1 MTRIKS
7 IISLILI
14 LITTVF
20 SVSFSQ
26 EWSVFLARKQINCLA
41 DEGQYLWV
49 GTAGG
54 GLVKLNKSTGEY
66 IIYDEWNSKLPS
78 NFVLAIAIDEQGN
91 KWIGTLKGLAKFDGK
106 NWTVY
111 TTSSSKLPDNYIW
124 AITIDGQGN
133 KWIGTY
139 GGGLAK
145 FDDVNWTVFN
155 TSNSGLPNN
164 YVRGIAIDG
173 QGNKWIGTEG
183 GGLAKFDDVNWT
195 VYKTSNS
202 RLPSNSVFAIAIDEQ
217 GNKWIGTFAGL
228 AKFDG
233 VKWTV
238 YDTSNSYLPSNWV
251 RAIALDG
258 QGNKWIGTRG
268 GLAKFDGVNWT
279 VYKTS
284 NSKLPDTVVFA
295 IAIDEQRNKWIGTS
309 GGLALF
315 REGGIIISEKEK
327 PITKPKEPERT
338 EEKDRRGA
346 FIKDKEITCL
356 AQAGDYLWIGT
367 FAGGLVKL
375 NKSTGDIV
383 IYNMLNSKI
392 PDNWVTA
399 ITLDKQKNIW
409 IGTLGGGLAKFDGV
423 NWTVYNTSNSGLPDN
438 NVRAIAIDG
447 QGNKW
452 IGTSSGLAKFDG
464 VNWSVYN
471 TSNSK
476 LPSKYIRAIAIDEQG
491 NKWIGTWG
499 GGLAKFDG
507 VDWTVYK
514 TLNSGLP
521 NNDVWAIAID
531 EQGNKWIGTSGG
543 LAKFDGVNWTIYN
556 TSNSGLPDNTV
567 TAIAIDI
574 GGVKWIGTSGRFG
587 GGLSKFDGVN
597 WTVYNTLN
605 SGLPNNDVTAIAI
618 DKQGNKW
625 IGTKKGLAL
634 FREGGIII
642 SEKEKP
648 TQSQKRPEKTEE
660 KDTKKTIPPV
670 ITIIS
675 PRDGSY
681 FTNTELTVQY
691 AIKNPSGEPITK
703 IRVLIDGK
711 LLPQERGIM
720 LKQIDE
726 ETGEITITAPQ
737 RDFELSLIAE
747 TNYSISAPSTVKL
760 YWRGDAFVIKPKL
773 YILAIGVSKYKDK
786 DLQLR
791 FASKDAT
798 DFVEIMKLQK
808 GLLFEDVIVKLL
820 VDEQATKDN
829 ILDGLDWLERQTTSK
844 DVAILFLAG
853 HGLNDRANNFYF
865 LPVDVDIEHLK
876 RTGVAFSDI
885 KNTVSAISG
894 KSIVFVDACHSGNVF
909 GGKRAVVDMTSIVN
923 ELTSAESGVVVF
935 ASSTGKQFSFEDPAW
950 GNGAFTK
957 ALIEGLKG
965 KADLLG
971 KGKITINMLQAY
983 ISERVKELTKG
994 KQTPTVVKPQ
1004 SVPDFPI
1011 AIIIQK

>member
-1 MTRIKS
+1 MTRIKAF
-7 IISLILI
+7 ISLILI

-26 EWSVFLARKQINCLA
+26 EWSVYLAGKQINCLA

-49 GTAGG
+49 GTTD
-54 GLVKLNKSTGEY
+54 GLVKLNKSTGEFIVY
-66 IIYDEWNSKLPS
+66 GKWNSKLPD
-78 NFVLAIAIDEQGN
+78 NWVTAIAIDGQGN
-91 KWIGTLKGLAKFDGK
+91 KWIGTFGGLVKFDGV

-111 TTSSSKLPDNYIW
+111 KESNSGLPDNRVC
-124 AITIDGQGN
+124 AIAIDGGGN

-145 FDDVNWTVFN
+145 FDGVNWTVYN
-155 TSNSGLPNN
+155 TSNSGLPHNN
-164 YVRGIAIDG
+164 VWLIAIDRRGNKWIGTGSLLRGEGLAKFDGVNWSVYNTSNSGLPDNSVGAIAIDGEQNIWIGTGEGLAKFDGFNWTVYDTSNSELPSKAFSAIAIDG
-173 QGNKWIGTEG
+173 QGNKWIGT
-183 GGLAKFDDVNWT
+183 A
-195 VYKTSNS
+195 
-202 RLPSNSVFAIAIDEQ
+202 R
-217 GNKWIGTFAGL
+217 
-228 AKFDG
+228 
-233 VKWTV
+233 
-238 YDTSNSYLPSNWV
+238 
-251 RAIALDG
+251 
-258 QGNKWIGTRG
+258 

-295 IAIDEQRNKWIGTS
+295 IAID
-309 GGLALF
+309 
-315 REGGIIISEKEK
+315 
-327 PITKPKEPERT
+327 
-338 EEKDRRGA
+338 
-346 FIKDKEITCL
+346 
-356 AQAGDYLWIGT
+356 
-367 FAGGLVKL
+367 
-375 NKSTGDIV
+375 
-383 IYNMLNSKI
+383 
-392 PDNWVTA
+392 
-399 ITLDKQKNIW
+399 
-409 IGTLGGGLAKFDGV
+409 
-423 NWTVYNTSNSGLPDN
+423 
-438 NVRAIAIDG
+438 
-447 QGNKW
+447 
-452 IGTSSGLAKFDG
+452 
-464 VNWSVYN
+464 
-471 TSNSK
+471 
-476 LPSKYIRAIAIDEQG
+476 
-491 NKWIGTWG
+491 
-499 GGLAKFDG
+499 
-507 VDWTVYK
+507 
-514 TLNSGLP
+514 
-521 NNDVWAIAID
+521 
-531 EQGNKWIGTSGG
+531 
-543 LAKFDGVNWTIYN
+543 
-556 TSNSGLPDNTV
+556 
-567 TAIAIDI
+567 
-574 GGVKWIGTSGRFG
+574 
-587 GGLSKFDGVN
+587 
-597 WTVYNTLN
+597 
-605 SGLPNNDVTAIAI
+605 
-618 DKQGNKW
+618 KQGNKW

-634 FREGGIII
+634 FREGGIIL

-648 TQSQKRPEKTEE
+648 TPKPKEPEKTL
-660 KDTKKTIPPV
+660 PPV

-691 AIKNPSGEPITK
+691 TIKNPSGEPITK

-865 LPVDVDIEHLK
+865 LPVDVEIEHLK

-935 ASSTGKQFSFEDPAW
+935 ASSTGKQFSFEDPTW

-1011 AIIIQK
+1011 AVIIQK

>member
-26 EWSVFLARKQINCLA
+26 EWSVFLAGKQINCLA

-78 NFVLAIAIDEQGN
+78 NYVLAIAIDEQGN
-91 KWIGTLKGLAKFDGK
+91 KWIGTG
-106 NWTVY
+106 
-111 TTSSSKLPDNYIW
+111 I
-124 AITIDGQGN
+124 
-133 KWIGTY
+133 
-139 GGGLAK
+139 GLAK
-145 FDDVNWTVFN
+145 FDDVNWTVYNTSNSGLPDNRVWAIATDGKGNKWIGTYSGGLAKFDGVNWTVYN

-164 YVRGIAIDG
+164 YVLAIAIDG
-173 QGNKWIGTEG
+173 QGNKWIGTWG
-183 GGLAKFDDVNWT
+183 GGLPKFDDVNWR

-233 VKWTV
+233 V
-238 YDTSNSYLPSNWV
+238 
-251 RAIALDG
+251 
-258 QGNKWIGTRG
+258 
-268 GLAKFDGVNWT
+268 
-279 VYKTS
+279 
-284 NSKLPDTVVFA
+284 
-295 IAIDEQRNKWIGTS
+295 
-309 GGLALF
+309 
-315 REGGIIISEKEK
+315 
-327 PITKPKEPERT
+327 
-338 EEKDRRGA
+338 
-346 FIKDKEITCL
+346 
-356 AQAGDYLWIGT
+356 
-367 FAGGLVKL
+367 
-375 NKSTGDIV
+375 
-383 IYNMLNSKI
+383 
-392 PDNWVTA
+392 
-399 ITLDKQKNIW
+399 
-409 IGTLGGGLAKFDGV
+409 
-423 NWTVYNTSNSGLPDN
+423 NWTVYNTSNSGLPWDY
-438 NVRAIAIDG
+438 VTAIAIDG
-447 QGNKW
+447 
-452 IGTSSGLAKFDG
+452 
-464 VNWSVYN
+464 
-471 TSNSK
+471 
-476 LPSKYIRAIAIDEQG
+476 QG

-507 VDWTVYK
+507 V
-514 TLNSGLP
+514 N
-521 NNDVWAIAID
+521 
-531 EQGNKWIGTSGG
+531 WI
-543 LAKFDGVNWTIYN
+543 VYN
-556 TSNSGLPDNTV
+556 TSNSGLPDNWV
-567 TAIAIDI
+567 
-574 GGVKWIGTSGRFG
+574 F
-587 GGLSKFDGVN
+587 
-597 WTVYNTLN
+597 
-605 SGLPNNDVTAIAI
+605 AIAI
-618 DKQGNKW
+618 DKQRNKW

-648 TQSQKRPEKTEE
+648 TPKPKEPEKTEE
-660 KDTKKTIPPV
+660 KDTKKTLPPV
-670 ITIIS
+670 IIIIS

-691 AIKNPSGEPITK
+691 TIKNPSGEPITK

-865 LPVDVDIEHLK
+865 LPVDVEIEHLK

-909 GGKRAVVDMTSIVN
+909 GGKRTVVDMTSIVN
-923 ELTSAESGVVVF
+923 ELTSAESGAVVF

-1011 AIIIQK
+1011 AVIIQK

>member
-26 EWSVFLARKQINCLA
+26 EWSVYLARKQINCLA
-41 DEGQYLWV
+41 NEGEYIWV
-49 GTAGG
+49 GTAG
-54 GLVKLNKSTGEY
+54 GLVKLNKSTGEF
-66 IIYDEWNSKLPS
+66 IVYDKWNTKLP
-78 NFVLAIAIDEQGN
+78 G
-91 KWIGTLKGLAKFDGK
+91 
-106 NWTVY
+106 
-111 TTSSSKLPDNYIW
+111 
-124 AITIDGQGN
+124 
-133 KWIGTY
+133 
-139 GGGLAK
+139 
-145 FDDVNWTVFN
+145 
-155 TSNSGLPNN
+155 N
-164 YVRGIAIDG
+164 YV
-173 QGNKWIGTEG
+173 T
-183 GGLAKFDDVNWT
+183 
-195 VYKTSNS
+195 
-202 RLPSNSVFAIAIDEQ
+202 
-217 GNKWIGTFAGL
+217 
-228 AKFDG
+228 
-233 VKWTV
+233 
-238 YDTSNSYLPSNWV
+238 
-251 RAIALDG
+251 
-258 QGNKWIGTRG
+258 
-268 GLAKFDGVNWT
+268 
-279 VYKTS
+279 
-284 NSKLPDTVVFA
+284 A
-295 IAIDEQRNKWIGTS
+295 IAIDEQRNKWIGT
-309 GGLALF
+309 
-315 REGGIIISEKEK
+315 
-327 PITKPKEPERT
+327 
-338 EEKDRRGA
+338 
-346 FIKDKEITCL
+346 
-356 AQAGDYLWIGT
+356 W
-367 FAGGLVKL
+367 
-375 NKSTGDIV
+375 
-383 IYNMLNSKI
+383 
-392 PDNWVTA
+392 
-399 ITLDKQKNIW
+399 
-409 IGTLGGGLAKFDGV
+409 GGGLAKFDGV

-438 NVRAIAIDG
+438 YVYAIAIDEQGNKWIGTNGGGLARFDGVNWTVYNTSNSGLPFDNVSVIMINKDGNKWIGTDGGGLVKFDGVNWTVYNTSNSGLPHNSVWAIAIDEQRNKWIGTRAGIVKFDGVNWIVYKTSSGLPDNWVRSIAIDEQGNKWIGTLGGLAKFDGVNWTVYNTSNSRLPDNYVRAIAIDG

-452 IGTSSGLAKFDG
+452 IGT
-464 VNWSVYN
+464 
-471 TSNSK
+471 
-476 LPSKYIRAIAIDEQG
+476 
-491 NKWIGTWG
+491 IG
-499 GGLAKFDG
+499 
-507 VDWTVYK
+507 
-514 TLNSGLP
+514 
-521 NNDVWAIAID
+521 
-531 EQGNKWIGTSGG
+531 
-543 LAKFDGVNWTIYN
+543 
-556 TSNSGLPDNTV
+556 
-567 TAIAIDI
+567 
-574 GGVKWIGTSGRFG
+574 
-587 GGLSKFDGVN
+587 
-597 WTVYNTLN
+597 
-605 SGLPNNDVTAIAI
+605 
-618 DKQGNKW
+618 
-625 IGTKKGLAL
+625 GLAL
-634 FREGGIII
+634 FHESGIII

-648 TQSQKRPEKTEE
+648 TPKPKEPEKTEE
-660 KDTKKTIPPV
+660 KDTKKTLPPV

-747 TNYSISAPSTVKL
+747 TKYSISAPSTVKL

-1011 AIIIQK
+1011 AVIIQK

>member
-7 IISLILI
+7 FISLILI
-14 LITTVF
+14 LIITVF

-26 EWSVFLARKQINCLA
+26 EWSVYLARKQINCLA
-41 DEGQYLWV
+41 NEGEYIWV
-49 GTAGG
+49 GTAG
-54 GLVKLNKSTGEY
+54 GLVKLNKSTGEF
-66 IIYDEWNSKLPS
+66 IVYDKWNTKLP
-78 NFVLAIAIDEQGN
+78 G
-91 KWIGTLKGLAKFDGK
+91 
-106 NWTVY
+106 
-111 TTSSSKLPDNYIW
+111 
-124 AITIDGQGN
+124 
-133 KWIGTY
+133 
-139 GGGLAK
+139 
-145 FDDVNWTVFN
+145 
-155 TSNSGLPNN
+155 N
-164 YVRGIAIDG
+164 YV
-173 QGNKWIGTEG
+173 T
-183 GGLAKFDDVNWT
+183 
-195 VYKTSNS
+195 
-202 RLPSNSVFAIAIDEQ
+202 
-217 GNKWIGTFAGL
+217 
-228 AKFDG
+228 
-233 VKWTV
+233 
-238 YDTSNSYLPSNWV
+238 
-251 RAIALDG
+251 
-258 QGNKWIGTRG
+258 
-268 GLAKFDGVNWT
+268 
-279 VYKTS
+279 
-284 NSKLPDTVVFA
+284 A
-295 IAIDEQRNKWIGTS
+295 IAIDEQRNKWIGT
-309 GGLALF
+309 
-315 REGGIIISEKEK
+315 
-327 PITKPKEPERT
+327 
-338 EEKDRRGA
+338 
-346 FIKDKEITCL
+346 
-356 AQAGDYLWIGT
+356 W
-367 FAGGLVKL
+367 
-375 NKSTGDIV
+375 
-383 IYNMLNSKI
+383 
-392 PDNWVTA
+392 
-399 ITLDKQKNIW
+399 
-409 IGTLGGGLAKFDGV
+409 GGGLAKFDGV

-438 NVRAIAIDG
+438 YVYAIAIDEQGNKWIGTNGGGLARFDGVNWTVYNTSNSGLPFDNVSVIMINKDGNKWIGTDGGGLVKFDGVNWTVYNTSNSGLPHNSVWAIAIDEQRNKWIGTRAGIVKFDGVNWIVYKTSSGLPDNWVRSIAIDEQGNKWIGTLGGLAKFDGVNWTVYNTSNSRLPDNYVRAIAIDG

-452 IGTSSGLAKFDG
+452 IGTSG
-464 VNWSVYN
+464 
-471 TSNSK
+471 
-476 LPSKYIRAIAIDEQG
+476 
-491 NKWIGTWG
+491 
-499 GGLAKFDG
+499 
-507 VDWTVYK
+507 
-514 TLNSGLP
+514 
-521 NNDVWAIAID
+521 
-531 EQGNKWIGTSGG
+531 
-543 LAKFDGVNWTIYN
+543 
-556 TSNSGLPDNTV
+556 
-567 TAIAIDI
+567 
-574 GGVKWIGTSGRFG
+574 
-587 GGLSKFDGVN
+587 
-597 WTVYNTLN
+597 
-605 SGLPNNDVTAIAI
+605 
-618 DKQGNKW
+618 
-625 IGTKKGLAL
+625 GLAL
-634 FREGGIII
+634 FHESGIII

-648 TQSQKRPEKTEE
+648 TPKPKEPEKTEE
-660 KDTKKTIPPV
+660 KDTKKTLPPV

-747 TNYSISAPSTVKL
+747 TKYSISAPSTVKL

-909 GGKRAVVDMTSIVN
+909 GGKRTVVDMTSIVN

-1011 AIIIQK
+1011 AVIIQK

>member
-14 LITTVF
+14 FISANFL
-20 SVSFSQ
+20 FSQ
-26 EWSVFLARKQINCLA
+26 RQEWI
-41 DEGQYLWV
+41 
-49 GTAGG
+49 
-54 GLVKLNKSTGEY
+54 
-66 IIYDEWNSKLPS
+66 
-78 NFVLAIAIDEQGN
+78 
-91 KWIGTLKGLAKFDGK
+91 
-106 NWTVY
+106 VY
-111 TTSSSKLPDNYIW
+111 TT
-124 AITIDGQGN
+124 A
-133 KWIGTY
+133 
-139 GGGLAK
+139 
-145 FDDVNWTVFN
+145 
-155 TSNSGLPNN
+155 NSGLPENRV
-164 YVRGIAIDG
+164 YSIAIDG
-173 QGNKWIGTEG
+173 QGNKWIGTLF
-183 GGLAKFDDVNWT
+183 GGLAKFDDKNWT
-195 VYKTSNS
+195 VFENS
-202 RLPSNSVFAIAIDEQ
+202 KSGERLIYVHAIAIDRE
-217 GNKWIGTFAGL
+217 GNKWIGTA
-228 AKFDG
+228 
-233 VKWTV
+233 
-238 YDTSNSYLPSNWV
+238 
-251 RAIALDG
+251 
-258 QGNKWIGTRG
+258 G
-268 GLAKFDGVNWT
+268 GLFKFDGVNWT

-284 NSKLPDTVVFA
+284 NSGLLSIDVRAIAIDGGGNKWIGTWDGGLTKFDGVNWTSYDTSNSGLPSDDVLA
-295 IAIDEQRNKWIGTS
+295 IAIDEKGIIWIGTN
-309 GGLALF
+309 
-315 REGGIIISEKEK
+315 K
-327 PITKPKEPERT
+327 
-338 EEKDRRGA
+338 
-346 FIKDKEITCL
+346 
-356 AQAGDYLWIGT
+356 
-367 FAGGLVKL
+367 GLVKFDGK
-375 NKSTGDIV
+375 NWT
-383 IYNMLNSKI
+383 IYNESNSGL
-392 PDNWVTA
+392 PSNGVWA
-399 ITLDKQKNIW
+399 IATDGKGNIW
-409 IGTLGGGLAKFDGV
+409 IGTYSEGLAKFDGV
-423 NWTVYNTSNSGLPDN
+423 NWTVYNTSNSGLPSN
-438 NVRAIAIDG
+438 YIRALAIDEK
-447 QGNKW
+447 GNIW
-452 IGTSSGLAKFDG
+452 IGTASQGLVKFDG
-464 VNWSVYN
+464 KN
-471 TSNSK
+471 
-476 LPSKYIRAIAIDEQG
+476 
-491 NKWIGTWG
+491 
-499 GGLAKFDG
+499 
-507 VDWTVYK
+507 WTVYK
-514 TLNSGLP
+514 R
-521 NNDVWAIAID
+521 
-531 EQGNKWIGTSGG
+531 
-543 LAKFDGVNWTIYN
+543 
-556 TSNSGLPDNTV
+556 SNSGLPDNNV
-567 TAIAIDI
+567 TAIAID
-574 GGVKWIGTSGRFG
+574 GR
-587 GGLSKFDGVN
+587 
-597 WTVYNTLN
+597 
-605 SGLPNNDVTAIAI
+605 
-618 DKQGNKW
+618 GNKW
-625 IGTKKGLAL
+625 IATGAGGLAL
-634 FREGGIII
+634 FREGGIIL

-648 TQSQKRPEKTEE
+648 TPKPKEPEKTL
-660 KDTKKTIPPV
+660 PPV

-691 AIKNPSGEPITK
+691 TIKNPSGEPITK

-747 TNYSISAPSTVKL
+747 TKYSVSAPSTVKL

-1011 AIIIQK
+1011 AVIIQK

>member
-26 EWSVFLARKQINCLA
+26 EWSVYLARTWINYLA

-49 GTAGG
+49 GTWG

-66 IIYDEWNSKLPS
+66 IIYDEWNSKLP
-78 NFVLAIAIDEQGN
+78 NNHVYAIAV
-91 KWIGTLKGLAKFDGK
+91 DG
-106 NWTVY
+106 
-111 TTSSSKLPDNYIW
+111 
-124 AITIDGQGN
+124 GGN

-139 GGGLAK
+139 RGLAK
-145 FDDVNWTVFN
+145 FDGVNWTVYD
-155 TSNSGLPNN
+155 TSNSGLPSN
-164 YVRGIAIDG
+164 YVNAIAIDG
-173 QGNKWIGTEG
+173 GGNKWIGTYR
-183 GGLAKFDDVNWT
+183 GLAKFDGARWR
-195 VYKTSNS
+195 VYNTSNS
-202 RLPSNSVFAIAIDEQ
+202 SLPYNIVYAIAIDGG
-217 GNKWIGTFAGL
+217 GNKWIGTYRGLAKFDGARWRVYNTSNSSLPYNIVYAIAIDGGGNKWIGTDGGGL

-233 VKWTV
+233 VK
-238 YDTSNSYLPSNWV
+238 
-251 RAIALDG
+251 
-258 QGNKWIGTRG
+258 
-268 GLAKFDGVNWT
+268 WT

-315 REGGIIISEKEK
+315 HES
-327 PITKPKEPERT
+327 
-338 EEKDRRGA
+338 
-346 FIKDKEITCL
+346 
-356 AQAGDYLWIGT
+356 
-367 FAGGLVKL
+367 
-375 NKSTGDIV
+375 
-383 IYNMLNSKI
+383 
-392 PDNWVTA
+392 
-399 ITLDKQKNIW
+399 
-409 IGTLGGGLAKFDGV
+409 
-423 NWTVYNTSNSGLPDN
+423 
-438 NVRAIAIDG
+438 
-447 QGNKW
+447 
-452 IGTSSGLAKFDG
+452 
-464 VNWSVYN
+464 
-471 TSNSK
+471 
-476 LPSKYIRAIAIDEQG
+476 
-491 NKWIGTWG
+491 
-499 GGLAKFDG
+499 
-507 VDWTVYK
+507 
-514 TLNSGLP
+514 
-521 NNDVWAIAID
+521 
-531 EQGNKWIGTSGG
+531 
-543 LAKFDGVNWTIYN
+543 
-556 TSNSGLPDNTV
+556 
-567 TAIAIDI
+567 
-574 GGVKWIGTSGRFG
+574 
-587 GGLSKFDGVN
+587 
-597 WTVYNTLN
+597 
-605 SGLPNNDVTAIAI
+605 
-618 DKQGNKW
+618 
-625 IGTKKGLAL
+625 
-634 FREGGIII
+634 GIII

-648 TQSQKRPEKTEE
+648 TPKPKEPEKTEE
-660 KDTKKTIPPV
+660 KDTKKTLPPV

-747 TNYSISAPSTVKL
+747 TRYSISAPSTVKL

-1011 AIIIQK
+1011 AVVIQK

>member
-14 LITTVF
+14 TTLF

-26 EWSVFLARKQINCLA
+26 EWSVFLAGKQINCLA
-41 DEGQYLWV
+41 DEGEYIWI
-49 GTAGG
+49 GTDGD
-54 GLVKLNKSTGEY
+54 GLVKLNKSTGEWIVYNSLNSSLPNDY
-66 IIYDEWNSKLPS
+66 ILSIAIDKRGGKWIGTKGGIAKFDGVNWVIYNTLNSGLQNNS
-78 NFVLAIAIDEQGN
+78 INSLAIDSEGKIWIGTDGGGVMVFDGVRWTSYTAFNSGLPENHIFTIAIDKQGNKWIGTEWGGLAKFNDVSWTVYRASNSGLPYDLVKTITIDEQGN
-91 KWIGTLKGLAKFDGK
+91 KWIGTIGGLVKFDGM
-106 NWTVY
+106 NWKIY
-111 TTSSSKLPDNYIW
+111 
-124 AITIDGQGN
+124 N
-133 KWIGTY
+133 K
-139 GGGLAK
+139 
-145 FDDVNWTVFN
+145 
-155 TSNSGLPNN
+155 SNSGLP
-164 YVRGIAIDG
+164 
-173 QGNKWIGTEG
+173 
-183 GGLAKFDDVNWT
+183 
-195 VYKTSNS
+195 
-202 RLPSNSVFAIAIDEQ
+202 SNSVNSISVLNKQ
-217 GNKWIGTFAGL
+217 GKVL
-228 AKFDG
+228 
-233 VKWTV
+233 V
-238 YDTSNSYLPSNWV
+238 
-251 RAIALDG
+251 
-258 QGNKWIGTRG
+258 
-268 GLAKFDGVNWT
+268 
-279 VYKTS
+279 
-284 NSKLPDTVVFA
+284 
-295 IAIDEQRNKWIGTS
+295 GTS
-309 GGLALF
+309 GGLA
-315 REGGIIISEKEK
+315 I
-327 PITKPKEPERT
+327 
-338 EEKDRRGA
+338 
-346 FIKDKEITCL
+346 
-356 AQAGDYLWIGT
+356 
-367 FAGGLVKL
+367 
-375 NKSTGDIV
+375 
-383 IYNMLNSKI
+383 
-392 PDNWVTA
+392 
-399 ITLDKQKNIW
+399 
-409 IGTLGGGLAKFDGV
+409 FDGSR
-423 NWTVYNTSNSGLPDN
+423 WIVYNTSNSGLPSDN
-438 NVRAIAIDG
+438 ILAI
-447 QGNKW
+447 
-452 IGTSSGLAKFDG
+452 
-464 VNWSVYN
+464 V
-471 TSNSK
+471 
-476 LPSKYIRAIAIDEQG
+476 
-491 NKWIGTWG
+491 
-499 GGLAKFDG
+499 
-507 VDWTVYK
+507 
-514 TLNSGLP
+514 
-521 NNDVWAIAID
+521 ID

-543 LAKFDGVNWTIYN
+543 LAF
-556 TSNSGLPDNTV
+556 
-567 TAIAIDI
+567 
-574 GGVKWIGTSGRFG
+574 FH
-587 GGLSKFDGVN
+587 
-597 WTVYNTLN
+597 
-605 SGLPNNDVTAIAI
+605 
-618 DKQGNKW
+618 
-625 IGTKKGLAL
+625 
-634 FREGGIII
+634 EGGIIL

-648 TQSQKRPEKTEE
+648 TPKPKEPEKTL
-660 KDTKKTIPPV
+660 PPV

-691 AIKNPSGEPITK
+691 TIKNPSGEPITK

-747 TNYSISAPSTVKL
+747 TKYSISAPSTVKL

-1011 AIIIQK
+1011 AVVIQK

>member
-7 IISLILI
+7 FISLILI
-14 LITTVF
+14 LIITVF

-26 EWSVFLARKQINCLA
+26 EWSVYLARKQINCLA
-41 DEGQYLWV
+41 NEGEYIWV
-49 GTAGG
+49 GTAG
-54 GLVKLNKSTGEY
+54 GLVKLNKSTGEF
-66 IIYDEWNSKLPS
+66 IVYDKWNTKLP
-78 NFVLAIAIDEQGN
+78 G
-91 KWIGTLKGLAKFDGK
+91 
-106 NWTVY
+106 
-111 TTSSSKLPDNYIW
+111 
-124 AITIDGQGN
+124 
-133 KWIGTY
+133 
-139 GGGLAK
+139 
-145 FDDVNWTVFN
+145 
-155 TSNSGLPNN
+155 N
-164 YVRGIAIDG
+164 YV
-173 QGNKWIGTEG
+173 T
-183 GGLAKFDDVNWT
+183 
-195 VYKTSNS
+195 
-202 RLPSNSVFAIAIDEQ
+202 
-217 GNKWIGTFAGL
+217 
-228 AKFDG
+228 
-233 VKWTV
+233 
-238 YDTSNSYLPSNWV
+238 
-251 RAIALDG
+251 
-258 QGNKWIGTRG
+258 
-268 GLAKFDGVNWT
+268 
-279 VYKTS
+279 
-284 NSKLPDTVVFA
+284 A
-295 IAIDEQRNKWIGTS
+295 IAIDEQRNKWIGT
-309 GGLALF
+309 
-315 REGGIIISEKEK
+315 
-327 PITKPKEPERT
+327 
-338 EEKDRRGA
+338 
-346 FIKDKEITCL
+346 
-356 AQAGDYLWIGT
+356 W
-367 FAGGLVKL
+367 
-375 NKSTGDIV
+375 
-383 IYNMLNSKI
+383 
-392 PDNWVTA
+392 
-399 ITLDKQKNIW
+399 
-409 IGTLGGGLAKFDGV
+409 GGGLAKFDGV

-438 NVRAIAIDG
+438 YVYAIAIDEQGNKWIGTNGGGLARFDGVNWTVYNTSNSGLPFDNVSVIMINKDGNKWIGTDGGGLVKFDGVNWTVYNTSNSGLPHNSVWAIAIDEQRNKWIGTRAGIVKFDGVNWIVYKTSSGLPDNWVRSIAIDEQGNKWIGTLGGLAKFDGVNWTVYNTSNSRLPDNYVRAIAIDG

-452 IGTSSGLAKFDG
+452 IGTSG
-464 VNWSVYN
+464 
-471 TSNSK
+471 
-476 LPSKYIRAIAIDEQG
+476 
-491 NKWIGTWG
+491 
-499 GGLAKFDG
+499 
-507 VDWTVYK
+507 
-514 TLNSGLP
+514 
-521 NNDVWAIAID
+521 
-531 EQGNKWIGTSGG
+531 
-543 LAKFDGVNWTIYN
+543 
-556 TSNSGLPDNTV
+556 
-567 TAIAIDI
+567 
-574 GGVKWIGTSGRFG
+574 
-587 GGLSKFDGVN
+587 
-597 WTVYNTLN
+597 
-605 SGLPNNDVTAIAI
+605 
-618 DKQGNKW
+618 
-625 IGTKKGLAL
+625 GLAL
-634 FREGGIII
+634 FHESGIII

-648 TQSQKRPEKTEE
+648 TPKPKEPEKTEE
-660 KDTKKTIPPV
+660 KDTKKTLPPV

-747 TNYSISAPSTVKL
+747 TKYSISTPSTVKL

-865 LPVDVDIEHLK
+865 LPVDVEIEHLK

-909 GGKRAVVDMTSIVN
+909 GGKRTVVDMTSIVN

-1011 AIIIQK
+1011 AVVIQK

>member
-26 EWSVFLARKQINCLA
+26 EWSVFLAGKQINCLA
-41 DEGQYLWV
+41 DEEGYIWI
-49 GTAGG
+49 GTDGD
-54 GLVKLNKSTGEY
+54 GLVKLNKSTGEWIVYNSLNSSLPNDY
-66 IIYDEWNSKLPS
+66 ILSIAIDKRRGKWIGTKGGIAKFDGVNWVIYNTLNSGLQNNS
-78 NFVLAIAIDEQGN
+78 INSLAIDSEGKIWIGTDGGGVMVFDGVRWTSYTAFNSGLPENHIFTIAIDKQGNKWIGTEWGGLAKFNDVSWTVYRASNSGLPYDLVKTITIDEQGN
-91 KWIGTLKGLAKFDGK
+91 KWIGTIGGLVKFDGM
-106 NWTVY
+106 NWKIYNKSNSGLPSNSVNSISVLNKQGKVLVG
-111 TTSSSKLPDNYIW
+111 TS
-124 AITIDGQGN
+124 
-133 KWIGTY
+133 
-139 GGGLAK
+139 GGLAI
-145 FDDVNWTVFN
+145 FDGSRWIVYN
-155 TSNSGLPNN
+155 TSNSGLPSDN
-164 YVRGIAIDG
+164 ILAI
-173 QGNKWIGTEG
+173 
-183 GGLAKFDDVNWT
+183 V
-195 VYKTSNS
+195 
-202 RLPSNSVFAIAIDEQ
+202 IDEQ
-217 GNKWIGTFAGL
+217 G
-228 AKFDG
+228 
-233 VKWTV
+233 
-238 YDTSNSYLPSNWV
+238 
-251 RAIALDG
+251 
-258 QGNKWIGTRG
+258 
-268 GLAKFDGVNWT
+268 
-279 VYKTS
+279 
-284 NSKLPDTVVFA
+284 
-295 IAIDEQRNKWIGTS
+295 NKWIGTS

-327 PITKPKEPERT
+327 PTPKPKE
-338 EEKDRRGA
+338 
-346 FIKDKEITCL
+346 
-356 AQAGDYLWIGT
+356 
-367 FAGGLVKL
+367 
-375 NKSTGDIV
+375 
-383 IYNMLNSKI
+383 
-392 PDNWVTA
+392 
-399 ITLDKQKNIW
+399 
-409 IGTLGGGLAKFDGV
+409 
-423 NWTVYNTSNSGLPDN
+423 
-438 NVRAIAIDG
+438 
-447 QGNKW
+447 
-452 IGTSSGLAKFDG
+452 
-464 VNWSVYN
+464 
-471 TSNSK
+471 
-476 LPSKYIRAIAIDEQG
+476 
-491 NKWIGTWG
+491 
-499 GGLAKFDG
+499 
-507 VDWTVYK
+507 
-514 TLNSGLP
+514 
-521 NNDVWAIAID
+521 
-531 EQGNKWIGTSGG
+531 
-543 LAKFDGVNWTIYN
+543 
-556 TSNSGLPDNTV
+556 
-567 TAIAIDI
+567 
-574 GGVKWIGTSGRFG
+574 
-587 GGLSKFDGVN
+587 
-597 WTVYNTLN
+597 
-605 SGLPNNDVTAIAI
+605 
-618 DKQGNKW
+618 
-625 IGTKKGLAL
+625 
-634 FREGGIII
+634 
-642 SEKEKP
+642 
-648 TQSQKRPEKTEE
+648 PEKTEE

-691 AIKNPSGEPITK
+691 TIKNPSGEPITK

-747 TNYSISAPSTVKL
+747 TKYSISAPSTVKL

-909 GGKRAVVDMTSIVN
+909 GGKRTVVDMTSIVN

-1011 AIIIQK
+1011 AVIIQK

>member
-26 EWSVFLARKQINCLA
+26 EWSVHLARKQINCLA
-41 DEGQYLWV
+41 DEGEYLWV
-49 GTAGG
+49 GTAG
-54 GLVKLNKSTGEY
+54 GLVKLNKSTGEF
-66 IIYDEWNSKLPS
+66 IVYDKWN
-78 NFVLAIAIDEQGN
+78 
-91 KWIGTLKGLAKFDGK
+91 
-106 NWTVY
+106 
-111 TTSSSKLPDNYIW
+111 SKLPDNYV
-124 AITIDGQGN
+124 T
-133 KWIGTY
+133 
-139 GGGLAK
+139 
-145 FDDVNWTVFN
+145 
-155 TSNSGLPNN
+155 
-164 YVRGIAIDG
+164 
-173 QGNKWIGTEG
+173 
-183 GGLAKFDDVNWT
+183 
-195 VYKTSNS
+195 
-202 RLPSNSVFAIAIDEQ
+202 
-217 GNKWIGTFAGL
+217 
-228 AKFDG
+228 
-233 VKWTV
+233 
-238 YDTSNSYLPSNWV
+238 
-251 RAIALDG
+251 
-258 QGNKWIGTRG
+258 
-268 GLAKFDGVNWT
+268 
-279 VYKTS
+279 
-284 NSKLPDTVVFA
+284 A
-295 IAIDEQRNKWIGTS
+295 IAIDEQRNKWIGT
-309 GGLALF
+309 
-315 REGGIIISEKEK
+315 
-327 PITKPKEPERT
+327 
-338 EEKDRRGA
+338 
-346 FIKDKEITCL
+346 
-356 AQAGDYLWIGT
+356 W
-367 FAGGLVKL
+367 
-375 NKSTGDIV
+375 
-383 IYNMLNSKI
+383 
-392 PDNWVTA
+392 
-399 ITLDKQKNIW
+399 
-409 IGTLGGGLAKFDGV
+409 GGGLAKFDGV

-438 NVRAIAIDG
+438 YVYAIAIDEQGNKWIGTNMEGLQRFDGVNWTVYNTSNSGLPFDNVSVIMINKDGNKWIGTDGGGLVKFDGVNWTVYNTSNSGLPHNSVWAIAIDEQRNKWIGTRAGIVKFDGVNWIVYKTSSGLPDNWVRSIAIDEQGNKWIGTLGGLAKFDGVNWTVYNTSNSRLPDNYVRAIAIDG

-452 IGTSSGLAKFDG
+452 IGTSG
-464 VNWSVYN
+464 
-471 TSNSK
+471 
-476 LPSKYIRAIAIDEQG
+476 
-491 NKWIGTWG
+491 
-499 GGLAKFDG
+499 
-507 VDWTVYK
+507 
-514 TLNSGLP
+514 
-521 NNDVWAIAID
+521 
-531 EQGNKWIGTSGG
+531 
-543 LAKFDGVNWTIYN
+543 
-556 TSNSGLPDNTV
+556 
-567 TAIAIDI
+567 
-574 GGVKWIGTSGRFG
+574 
-587 GGLSKFDGVN
+587 
-597 WTVYNTLN
+597 
-605 SGLPNNDVTAIAI
+605 
-618 DKQGNKW
+618 
-625 IGTKKGLAL
+625 GLAL
-634 FREGGIII
+634 FHESGIII

-648 TQSQKRPEKTEE
+648 TPKPKEPEKTEE
-660 KDTKKTIPPV
+660 KDTKKTLPPV

-747 TNYSISAPSTVKL
+747 TKYSISAPSTVKL

>member
-1 MTRIKS
+1 MSGKNTNI
-7 IISLILI
+7 
-14 LITTVF
+14 
-20 SVSFSQ
+20 
-26 EWSVFLARKQINCLA
+26 INCIA
-41 DEGQYLWV
+41 DEGEYLWV
-49 GTAGG
+49 GVDG
-54 GLVKLNKSTGEY
+54 GLVKLNKLTGDLIVY
-66 IIYDEWNSKLPS
+66 NRSNSGLTY
-78 NFVLAIAIDEQGN
+78 NWVTAIAIDKQGN
-91 KWIGTLKGLAKFDGK
+91 KWIGTPGGGLVKYDGIS
-106 NWTVY
+106 WTVY
-111 TTSSSKLPDNYIW
+111 
-124 AITIDGQGN
+124 
-133 KWIGTY
+133 
-139 GGGLAK
+139 
-145 FDDVNWTVFN
+145 N
-155 TSNSGLPNN
+155 TFNSGLPDN
-164 YVRGIAIDG
+164 R
-173 QGNKWIGTEG
+173 
-183 GGLAKFDDVNWT
+183 
-195 VYKTSNS
+195 VY
-202 RLPSNSVFAIAIDEQ
+202 AIAIDEQ
-217 GNKWIGTFAGL
+217 GNKWIGTFGGGV

-233 VKWTV
+233 FNWTV
-238 YDTSNSYLPSNWV
+238 YNRSNSILPSNYIL
-251 RAIALDG
+251 AIAIDN
-258 QGNKWIGTRG
+258 QGNKWIGTSG
-268 GLAKFDGVNWT
+268 GLVKFDGVNWT
-279 VYKTS
+279 VYKSS
-284 NSKLPDTVVFA
+284 NSDLP
-295 IAIDEQRNKWIGTS
+295 
-309 GGLALF
+309 
-315 REGGIIISEKEK
+315 
-327 PITKPKEPERT
+327 
-338 EEKDRRGA
+338 
-346 FIKDKEITCL
+346 
-356 AQAGDYLWIGT
+356 
-367 FAGGLVKL
+367 
-375 NKSTGDIV
+375 
-383 IYNMLNSKI
+383 YN
-392 PDNWVTA
+392 W
-399 ITLDKQKNIW
+399 
-409 IGTLGGGLAKFDGV
+409 
-423 NWTVYNTSNSGLPDN
+423 
-438 NVRAIAIDG
+438 VRAIAIDEK
-447 QGNKW
+447 GNKW
-452 IGTSSGLAKFDG
+452 IGTSD
-464 VNWSVYN
+464 
-471 TSNSK
+471 
-476 LPSKYIRAIAIDEQG
+476 
-491 NKWIGTWG
+491 
-499 GGLAKFDG
+499 
-507 VDWTVYK
+507 
-514 TLNSGLP
+514 
-521 NNDVWAIAID
+521 
-531 EQGNKWIGTSGG
+531 G

-556 TSNSGLPDNTV
+556 TSNSKLPSNYIL
-567 TAIAIDI
+567 AIAIDNQ
-574 GGVKWIGTSGRFG
+574 GNKWIGTMAISKE
-587 GGLSKFDGVN
+587 GGLVKFDGVN
-597 WTVYNTLN
+597 WTIYNTLN
-605 SGLPNNDVTAIAI
+605 SGLPSNNILAIAI

-625 IGTKKGLAL
+625 IGTMKGLAL

-648 TQSQKRPEKTEE
+648 TPKPKEPEKTL
-660 KDTKKTIPPV
+660 PPV

-691 AIKNPSGEPITK
+691 TIKNPSGEPITK

-747 TNYSISAPSTVKL
+747 TKYSISAPSTVKL

-909 GGKRAVVDMTSIVN
+909 GGKRTVVDMTSIVN

-1011 AIIIQK
+1011 AVIIQKQN

>member
-26 EWSVFLARKQINCLA
+26 EWSVFLAGKQINCLS

-49 GTAGG
+49 GTTS
-54 GLVKLNKSTGEY
+54 GLVKLNKSTGEFIVY
-66 IIYDEWNSKLPS
+66 GKWNSKLPD
-78 NFVLAIAIDEQGN
+78 NWVTAIAIDGKGN
-91 KWIGTLKGLAKFDGK
+91 KWIGTFGGLVKFDGV

-111 TTSSSKLPDNYIW
+111 KESNSGLPDNRVC
-124 AITIDGQGN
+124 AIAIDGGGN

-145 FDDVNWTVFN
+145 FDGVNWTVYN
-155 TSNSGLPNN
+155 TSNSGLPHNN
-164 YVRGIAIDG
+164 VWLIAIDRRGNKWIGTGSLLRGEGLAKFDGVNWSVYNTSNSGLPDNSVGAIAIDGEENIWIGTGEGLAKFDGFNWTVYDTSNSELPSKAFSAIAIDG
-173 QGNKWIGTEG
+173 QGNKWIGT
-183 GGLAKFDDVNWT
+183 A
-195 VYKTSNS
+195 
-202 RLPSNSVFAIAIDEQ
+202 R
-217 GNKWIGTFAGL
+217 
-228 AKFDG
+228 
-233 VKWTV
+233 
-238 YDTSNSYLPSNWV
+238 
-251 RAIALDG
+251 
-258 QGNKWIGTRG
+258 

-295 IAIDEQRNKWIGTS
+295 IAID
-309 GGLALF
+309 
-315 REGGIIISEKEK
+315 
-327 PITKPKEPERT
+327 
-338 EEKDRRGA
+338 
-346 FIKDKEITCL
+346 
-356 AQAGDYLWIGT
+356 
-367 FAGGLVKL
+367 
-375 NKSTGDIV
+375 
-383 IYNMLNSKI
+383 
-392 PDNWVTA
+392 
-399 ITLDKQKNIW
+399 
-409 IGTLGGGLAKFDGV
+409 
-423 NWTVYNTSNSGLPDN
+423 
-438 NVRAIAIDG
+438 
-447 QGNKW
+447 
-452 IGTSSGLAKFDG
+452 
-464 VNWSVYN
+464 
-471 TSNSK
+471 
-476 LPSKYIRAIAIDEQG
+476 
-491 NKWIGTWG
+491 
-499 GGLAKFDG
+499 
-507 VDWTVYK
+507 
-514 TLNSGLP
+514 
-521 NNDVWAIAID
+521 
-531 EQGNKWIGTSGG
+531 
-543 LAKFDGVNWTIYN
+543 
-556 TSNSGLPDNTV
+556 
-567 TAIAIDI
+567 
-574 GGVKWIGTSGRFG
+574 
-587 GGLSKFDGVN
+587 
-597 WTVYNTLN
+597 
-605 SGLPNNDVTAIAI
+605 
-618 DKQGNKW
+618 KQGNKW

-634 FREGGIII
+634 FREGGIIL
-642 SEKEKP
+642 SKKEKP
-648 TQSQKRPEKTEE
+648 ITKPKEPEKTL
-660 KDTKKTIPPV
+660 PPV

-691 AIKNPSGEPITK
+691 TIKNPSGEPITK

-747 TNYSISAPSTVKL
+747 TKYSISAPSTVKL
-760 YWRGDAFVIKPKL
+760 YWRGDAFVIKLKL

-791 FASKDAT
+791 FASKDAA

-820 VDEQATKDN
+820 VDERATKDN

-865 LPVDVDIEHLK
+865 LPVDVEIEHLK

-1011 AIIIQK
+1011 AVIIQK

>member
-1 MTRIKS
+1 LTY
-7 IISLILI
+7 
-14 LITTVF
+14 
-20 SVSFSQ
+20 
-26 EWSVFLARKQINCLA
+26 N
-41 DEGQYLWV
+41 WV
-49 GTAGG
+49 T
-54 GLVKLNKSTGEY
+54 
-66 IIYDEWNSKLPS
+66 
-78 NFVLAIAIDEQGN
+78 AIAIDKQGN
-91 KWIGTLKGLAKFDGK
+91 KWIGTPGGGLVKYDGIS
-106 NWTVY
+106 WTVY
-111 TTSSSKLPDNYIW
+111 
-124 AITIDGQGN
+124 
-133 KWIGTY
+133 
-139 GGGLAK
+139 
-145 FDDVNWTVFN
+145 N
-155 TSNSGLPNN
+155 TFNSGLPDN
-164 YVRGIAIDG
+164 R
-173 QGNKWIGTEG
+173 
-183 GGLAKFDDVNWT
+183 
-195 VYKTSNS
+195 VY
-202 RLPSNSVFAIAIDEQ
+202 AIAIDEQ
-217 GNKWIGTFAGL
+217 GNKWIGTFGGGV

-233 VKWTV
+233 FNWTV
-238 YDTSNSYLPSNWV
+238 YNRSNSGLLSNYIL
-251 RAIALDG
+251 AIAIDN
-258 QGNKWIGTRG
+258 QGNKWIGTSG
-268 GLAKFDGVNWT
+268 GLVKFDGVNWT
-279 VYKTS
+279 VYKSS
-284 NSKLPDTVVFA
+284 NSDLPYNWVRA
-295 IAIDEQRNKWIGTS
+295 IAIDGQGNKWIGTS
-309 GGLALF
+309 
-315 REGGIIISEKEK
+315 
-327 PITKPKEPERT
+327 
-338 EEKDRRGA
+338 
-346 FIKDKEITCL
+346 
-356 AQAGDYLWIGT
+356 
-367 FAGGLVKL
+367 
-375 NKSTGDIV
+375 N
-383 IYNMLNSKI
+383 
-392 PDNWVTA
+392 
-399 ITLDKQKNIW
+399 
-409 IGTLGGGLAKFDGV
+409 GLAKFDGV
-423 NWTVYNTSNSGLPDN
+423 NWTVYNTSNS
-438 NVRAIAIDG
+438 
-447 QGNKW
+447 
-452 IGTSSGLAKFDG
+452 
-464 VNWSVYN
+464 
-471 TSNSK
+471 K
-476 LPSKYIRAIAIDEQG
+476 LPSNYI
-491 NKWIGTWG
+491 
-499 GGLAKFDG
+499 L
-507 VDWTVYK
+507 
-514 TLNSGLP
+514 
-521 NNDVWAIAID
+521 
-531 EQGNKWIGTSGG
+531 
-543 LAKFDGVNWTIYN
+543 
-556 TSNSGLPDNTV
+556 
-567 TAIAIDI
+567 
-574 GGVKWIGTSGRFG
+574 
-587 GGLSKFDGVN
+587 
-597 WTVYNTLN
+597 
-605 SGLPNNDVTAIAI
+605 AIAI

-625 IGTKKGLAL
+625 IGTIAISKGGGLVKFDGVNWTIYNTLNSGLPSNNILAIAIDKQANKWIGTMKGLAL
-634 FREGGIII
+634 FREGGIIL

-648 TQSQKRPEKTEE
+648 TPKPKEPEKTL
-660 KDTKKTIPPV
+660 PPV

-691 AIKNPSGEPITK
+691 TIKNPSGEPITK

-747 TNYSISAPSTVKL
+747 TKYSISAPSTVKL

-865 LPVDVDIEHLK
+865 LPVDVEIEHLK

-1011 AIIIQK
+1011 AVIIQK

>member
-7 IISLILI
+7 FISLILI
-14 LITTVF
+14 FISANFL
-20 SVSFSQ
+20 FSQ
-26 EWSVFLARKQINCLA
+26 TKGWIGFTSGKYILSIA
-41 DEGQYLWV
+41 DDGNYLWV
-49 GTAGG
+49 GTTG
-54 GLVKLNKSTGEY
+54 GLVKLNKSTGEF
-66 IIYDEWNSKLPS
+66 IVYDMWNSKLPD
-78 NFVLAIAIDEQGN
+78 NQVTAIAIDGWGN
-91 KWIGTLKGLAKFDGK
+91 KWIGTLVKGLAKFDGVR
-106 NWTVY
+106 WTVY
-111 TTSSSKLPDNYIW
+111 
-124 AITIDGQGN
+124 
-133 KWIGTY
+133 
-139 GGGLAK
+139 
-145 FDDVNWTVFN
+145 N
-155 TSNSGLPNN
+155 TSNSGLPYND
-164 YVRGIAIDG
+164 VWAIAIDG
-173 QGNKWIGTEG
+173 QGNKWIGT
-183 GGLAKFDDVNWT
+183 
-195 VYKTSNS
+195 Y
-202 RLPSNSVFAIAIDEQ
+202 
-217 GNKWIGTFAGL
+217 
-228 AKFDG
+228 
-233 VKWTV
+233 
-238 YDTSNSYLPSNWV
+238 
-251 RAIALDG
+251 
-258 QGNKWIGTRG
+258 
-268 GLAKFDGVNWT
+268 
-279 VYKTS
+279 
-284 NSKLPDTVVFA
+284 
-295 IAIDEQRNKWIGTS
+295 
-309 GGLALF
+309 
-315 REGGIIISEKEK
+315 
-327 PITKPKEPERT
+327 
-338 EEKDRRGA
+338 
-346 FIKDKEITCL
+346 
-356 AQAGDYLWIGT
+356 
-367 FAGGLVKL
+367 
-375 NKSTGDIV
+375 
-383 IYNMLNSKI
+383 
-392 PDNWVTA
+392 
-399 ITLDKQKNIW
+399 
-409 IGTLGGGLAKFDGV
+409 GGLAKFDGV
-423 NWTVYNTSNSGLPDN
+423 NWTVYNTSNSGLPSNYVFAIAIDGQGNKWIGTYGGGLAKFDGVNWTVYSYSNSGLPDN
-438 NVRAIAIDG
+438 RVWAIAVDEQGNKWIGTDGGLAKFDGVNWTVYNIWNSGLPYNRVLAIAIDG

-452 IGTSSGLAKFDG
+452 IGTSRGLAKFD
-464 VNWSVYN
+464 S
-471 TSNSK
+471 
-476 LPSKYIRAIAIDEQG
+476 
-491 NKWIGTWG
+491 
-499 GGLAKFDG
+499 
-507 VDWTVYK
+507 
-514 TLNSGLP
+514 
-521 NNDVWAIAID
+521 
-531 EQGNKWIGTSGG
+531 
-543 LAKFDGVNWTIYN
+543 VNWTVYN
-556 TSNSGLPDNTV
+556 TSNSGLPDNYV
-567 TAIAIDI
+567 RAI
-574 GGVKWIGTSGRFG
+574 S
-587 GGLSKFDGVN
+587 
-597 WTVYNTLN
+597 
-605 SGLPNNDVTAIAI
+605 I

-625 IGTKKGLAL
+625 IGTMKGLAL

-648 TQSQKRPEKTEE
+648 TPKPKEPEKTEE

-691 AIKNPSGEPITK
+691 TIKNPSGEPITK

-747 TNYSISAPSTVKL
+747 TKYSISAPSTVKL

-1011 AIIIQK
+1011 AVIIQK

>member
-1 MTRIKS
+1 MPRTNTNSRIKT
-7 IISLILI
+7 IILLILI
-14 LITTVF
+14 IILADF
-20 SVSFSQ
+20 LLSQQ
-26 EWSVFLARKQINCLA
+26 EWAVFMSGKNTNIINCIA
-41 DEGQYLWV
+41 DEGEYLWV
-49 GTAGG
+49 GVDG
-54 GLVKLNKSTGEY
+54 GLVKLNKLTGDLIVY
-66 IIYDEWNSKLPS
+66 NRSNSGLTY
-78 NFVLAIAIDEQGN
+78 NWVTAIAIDKQRN
-91 KWIGTLKGLAKFDGK
+91 KWIGTVGGGLVKYDGIS
-106 NWTVY
+106 WTVY
-111 TTSSSKLPDNYIW
+111 
-124 AITIDGQGN
+124 
-133 KWIGTY
+133 
-139 GGGLAK
+139 
-145 FDDVNWTVFN
+145 N
-155 TSNSGLPNN
+155 TFNSGLPDN
-164 YVRGIAIDG
+164 R
-173 QGNKWIGTEG
+173 
-183 GGLAKFDDVNWT
+183 
-195 VYKTSNS
+195 VY
-202 RLPSNSVFAIAIDEQ
+202 AIAIDEQ
-217 GNKWIGTFAGL
+217 GNKWIGTFGGGV

-233 VKWTV
+233 FNWTV
-238 YDTSNSYLPSNWV
+238 YNRSNSGLLSNYIL
-251 RAIALDG
+251 AIAIDN
-258 QGNKWIGTRG
+258 QGNKWIGTSG
-268 GLAKFDGVNWT
+268 GLVKFDGVNWT
-279 VYKTS
+279 VYKSS
-284 NSKLPDTVVFA
+284 NSDLPYNWVRA
-295 IAIDEQRNKWIGTS
+295 IAIDEQGNKWIGTS
-309 GGLALF
+309 
-315 REGGIIISEKEK
+315 
-327 PITKPKEPERT
+327 
-338 EEKDRRGA
+338 
-346 FIKDKEITCL
+346 
-356 AQAGDYLWIGT
+356 
-367 FAGGLVKL
+367 
-375 NKSTGDIV
+375 N
-383 IYNMLNSKI
+383 
-392 PDNWVTA
+392 
-399 ITLDKQKNIW
+399 
-409 IGTLGGGLAKFDGV
+409 GLAKFDGV
-423 NWTVYNTSNSGLPDN
+423 NWTVYNTSNSKLPSN
-438 NVRAIAIDG
+438 YILAIAIDN

-452 IGTSSGLAKFDG
+452 IGT
-464 VNWSVYN
+464 
-471 TSNSK
+471 
-476 LPSKYIRAIAIDEQG
+476 IAIS
-491 NKWIGTWG
+491 KG
-499 GGLAKFDG
+499 GGL
-507 VDWTVYK
+507 V
-514 TLNSGLP
+514 
-521 NNDVWAIAID
+521 
-531 EQGNKWIGTSGG
+531 
-543 LAKFDGVNWTIYN
+543 KFDGVNWTIYN
-556 TSNSGLPDNTV
+556 T
-567 TAIAIDI
+567 
-574 GGVKWIGTSGRFG
+574 
-587 GGLSKFDGVN
+587 
-597 WTVYNTLN
+597 LN
-605 SGLPNNDVTAIAI
+605 SGLPSNNILAIAI

-625 IGTKKGLAL
+625 IGTMKGLAL
-634 FREGGIII
+634 FREGGIIL

-648 TQSQKRPEKTEE
+648 TPKPKEPEKTL
-660 KDTKKTIPPV
+660 PPV

-691 AIKNPSGEPITK
+691 TIKNPSGEPITK

-747 TNYSISAPSTVKL
+747 TKYSISAPSTVKL

-909 GGKRAVVDMTSIVN
+909 GGKRTVVDMTSIVN

-1011 AIIIQK
+1011 AVIIQKQN

>member
-1 MTRIKS
+1 MARIKS

-14 LITTVF
+14 TTFF

-26 EWSVFLARKQINCLA
+26 EWSVFLAGKQINCLA

-49 GTAGG
+49 GTTD
-54 GLVKLNKSTGEY
+54 GLVKLNKSTGEF
-66 IIYDEWNSKLPS
+66 IVYDKWNTKLP
-78 NFVLAIAIDEQGN
+78 G
-91 KWIGTLKGLAKFDGK
+91 
-106 NWTVY
+106 
-111 TTSSSKLPDNYIW
+111 
-124 AITIDGQGN
+124 
-133 KWIGTY
+133 
-139 GGGLAK
+139 
-145 FDDVNWTVFN
+145 
-155 TSNSGLPNN
+155 N
-164 YVRGIAIDG
+164 YV
-173 QGNKWIGTEG
+173 T
-183 GGLAKFDDVNWT
+183 
-195 VYKTSNS
+195 
-202 RLPSNSVFAIAIDEQ
+202 
-217 GNKWIGTFAGL
+217 
-228 AKFDG
+228 
-233 VKWTV
+233 
-238 YDTSNSYLPSNWV
+238 
-251 RAIALDG
+251 
-258 QGNKWIGTRG
+258 
-268 GLAKFDGVNWT
+268 
-279 VYKTS
+279 
-284 NSKLPDTVVFA
+284 A
-295 IAIDEQRNKWIGTS
+295 IAIDEQRNKWIGT
-309 GGLALF
+309 
-315 REGGIIISEKEK
+315 
-327 PITKPKEPERT
+327 
-338 EEKDRRGA
+338 
-346 FIKDKEITCL
+346 
-356 AQAGDYLWIGT
+356 W
-367 FAGGLVKL
+367 
-375 NKSTGDIV
+375 
-383 IYNMLNSKI
+383 
-392 PDNWVTA
+392 
-399 ITLDKQKNIW
+399 
-409 IGTLGGGLAKFDGV
+409 GGGLAKFDGV

-438 NVRAIAIDG
+438 YVYAIAIDEQGNKWIGTNGGGLARFDGVNWTVYNTSNSGLPFDNVSVIMINKDGNKWIGTDGGGLVKFDGVNWTVYNTSNSGLPHNSVWAIAIDEQRNKWIGTRAGIVKFDGVNWIVYKTSSGLPDNWVRSIAIDEQGNKWIGTLGGLAKFDGVNWTVYNTSNSRLPDNYVRAIAIDG

-452 IGTSSGLAKFDG
+452 IGTSG
-464 VNWSVYN
+464 
-471 TSNSK
+471 
-476 LPSKYIRAIAIDEQG
+476 
-491 NKWIGTWG
+491 
-499 GGLAKFDG
+499 
-507 VDWTVYK
+507 
-514 TLNSGLP
+514 
-521 NNDVWAIAID
+521 
-531 EQGNKWIGTSGG
+531 
-543 LAKFDGVNWTIYN
+543 
-556 TSNSGLPDNTV
+556 
-567 TAIAIDI
+567 
-574 GGVKWIGTSGRFG
+574 
-587 GGLSKFDGVN
+587 
-597 WTVYNTLN
+597 
-605 SGLPNNDVTAIAI
+605 
-618 DKQGNKW
+618 
-625 IGTKKGLAL
+625 GLAL
-634 FREGGIII
+634 FHEGGIII

-648 TQSQKRPEKTEE
+648 TPKPKEPEKTEE
-660 KDTKKTIPPV
+660 KDTKKTLPPV

-747 TNYSISAPSTVKL
+747 TKYSISAPSTVKL

-935 ASSTGKQFSFEDPAW
+935 ASSTGKQFSFEDPTW

-1011 AIIIQK
+1011 AVIIQKQN

>member
-1 MTRIKS
+1 
-7 IISLILI
+7 
-14 LITTVF
+14 
-20 SVSFSQ
+20 
-26 EWSVFLARKQINCLA
+26 
-41 DEGQYLWV
+41 
-49 GTAGG
+49 
-54 GLVKLNKSTGEY
+54 
-66 IIYDEWNSKLPS
+66 
-78 NFVLAIAIDEQGN
+78 
-91 KWIGTLKGLAKFDGK
+91 
-106 NWTVY
+106 
-111 TTSSSKLPDNYIW
+111 
-124 AITIDGQGN
+124 
-133 KWIGTY
+133 
-139 GGGLAK
+139 
-145 FDDVNWTVFN
+145 
-155 TSNSGLPNN
+155 
-164 YVRGIAIDG
+164 
-173 QGNKWIGTEG
+173 
-183 GGLAKFDDVNWT
+183 
-195 VYKTSNS
+195 
-202 RLPSNSVFAIAIDEQ
+202 
-217 GNKWIGTFAGL
+217 
-228 AKFDG
+228 
-233 VKWTV
+233 
-238 YDTSNSYLPSNWV
+238 
-251 RAIALDG
+251 
-258 QGNKWIGTRG
+258 
-268 GLAKFDGVNWT
+268 
-279 VYKTS
+279 
-284 NSKLPDTVVFA
+284 
-295 IAIDEQRNKWIGTS
+295 
-309 GGLALF
+309 
-315 REGGIIISEKEK
+315 
-327 PITKPKEPERT
+327 
-338 EEKDRRGA
+338 
-346 FIKDKEITCL
+346 
-356 AQAGDYLWIGT
+356 
-367 FAGGLVKL
+367 
-375 NKSTGDIV
+375 
-383 IYNMLNSKI
+383 
-392 PDNWVTA
+392 
-399 ITLDKQKNIW
+399 
-409 IGTLGGGLAKFDGV
+409 
-423 NWTVYNTSNSGLPDN
+423 
-438 NVRAIAIDG
+438 
-447 QGNKW
+447 
-452 IGTSSGLAKFDG
+452 
-464 VNWSVYN
+464 
-471 TSNSK
+471 
-476 LPSKYIRAIAIDEQG
+476 
-491 NKWIGTWG
+491 
-499 GGLAKFDG
+499 
-507 VDWTVYK
+507 
-514 TLNSGLP
+514 
-521 NNDVWAIAID
+521 
-531 EQGNKWIGTSGG
+531 
-543 LAKFDGVNWTIYN
+543 
-556 TSNSGLPDNTV
+556 LPDNTV

-587 GGLSKFDGVN
+587 GGLAKFNDVS
-597 WTVYNTLN
+597 WTVYRASN
-605 SGLPNNDVTAIAI
+605 SGLPYDLVKTITI
-618 DKQGNKW
+618 DEQGNKW
-625 IGTKKGLAL
+625 IGTIGGLVKFDGMNWKIYNKSNSGLPSNSVNSISVLNKQGKVLVGTSGGLAIFDGSRWIVYNTSNSGLPSDNILAIVIDEQGNKWIGTSGGLAL
-634 FREGGIII
+634 FREGGIIL

-648 TQSQKRPEKTEE
+648 TPKPKEPERTEE
-660 KDTKKTIPPV
+660 KDTKKTLPPV

-691 AIKNPSGEPITK
+691 TIKNPSGEPITK

-747 TNYSISAPSTVKL
+747 TKYSISTPSTVKL

-1011 AIIIQK
+1011 AVIIQK

>member
-14 LITTVF
+14 LITTFF

-26 EWSVFLARKQINCLA
+26 EWSVYLAGKQINCLA
-41 DEGQYLWV
+41 DEGGYIWV
-49 GTAGG
+49 GTTV
-54 GLVKLNKSTGEY
+54 GLVKLNKTTGE
-66 IIYDEWNSKLPS
+66 IIVYGKWNSKLPS
-78 NFVLAIAIDEQGN
+78 NYVYAIAIDGGGNKWIGTLEGLAKFDGARWTVYNTSNSGLPDNWVWAIAIDGQGNKWIGTDGGGLAKFDVVNWTVYNTSNSGLPYNRVRAISIDRQGN
-91 KWIGTLKGLAKFDGK
+91 KWIGTLGGLAKFDGT

-111 TTSSSKLPDNYIW
+111 KTSNSGLPDNYVYVTVIDGGGNKW
-124 AITIDGQGN
+124 IGTLEGLAKFDGVKWTVFNTSNSYLPSNWVRAITIDGQGN

-145 FDDVNWTVFN
+145 FDGVNWTVYN
-155 TSNSGLPNN
+155 TSNSGLPSDS
-164 YVRGIAIDG
+164 ILAI
-173 QGNKWIGTEG
+173 
-183 GGLAKFDDVNWT
+183 V
-195 VYKTSNS
+195 
-202 RLPSNSVFAIAIDEQ
+202 IDEQ
-217 GNKWIGTFAGL
+217 GNKWIGT
-228 AKFDG
+228 
-233 VKWTV
+233 
-238 YDTSNSYLPSNWV
+238 
-251 RAIALDG
+251 I
-258 QGNKWIGTRG
+258 
-268 GLAKFDGVNWT
+268 
-279 VYKTS
+279 
-284 NSKLPDTVVFA
+284 
-295 IAIDEQRNKWIGTS
+295 

-327 PITKPKEPERT
+327 PITKPKEPE
-338 EEKDRRGA
+338 
-346 FIKDKEITCL
+346 
-356 AQAGDYLWIGT
+356 
-367 FAGGLVKL
+367 
-375 NKSTGDIV
+375 
-383 IYNMLNSKI
+383 
-392 PDNWVTA
+392 
-399 ITLDKQKNIW
+399 
-409 IGTLGGGLAKFDGV
+409 
-423 NWTVYNTSNSGLPDN
+423 
-438 NVRAIAIDG
+438 
-447 QGNKW
+447 
-452 IGTSSGLAKFDG
+452 
-464 VNWSVYN
+464 
-471 TSNSK
+471 
-476 LPSKYIRAIAIDEQG
+476 
-491 NKWIGTWG
+491 
-499 GGLAKFDG
+499 
-507 VDWTVYK
+507 K
-514 TLNSGLP
+514 TL
-521 NNDVWAIAID
+521 
-531 EQGNKWIGTSGG
+531 
-543 LAKFDGVNWTIYN
+543 
-556 TSNSGLPDNTV
+556 
-567 TAIAIDI
+567 
-574 GGVKWIGTSGRFG
+574 
-587 GGLSKFDGVN
+587 
-597 WTVYNTLN
+597 
-605 SGLPNNDVTAIAI
+605 
-618 DKQGNKW
+618 
-625 IGTKKGLAL
+625 
-634 FREGGIII
+634 
-642 SEKEKP
+642 
-648 TQSQKRPEKTEE
+648 
-660 KDTKKTIPPV
+660 PPV

-747 TNYSISAPSTVKL
+747 TRYSISTPSTVKL

-865 LPVDVDIEHLK
+865 LPVDVEIEHLK

-1011 AIIIQK
+1011 AVIIQK

>member
-1 MTRIKS
+1 LS
-7 IISLILI
+7 NH
-14 LITTVF
+14 
-20 SVSFSQ
+20 Q
-26 EWSVFLARKQINCLA
+26 FLYNWVPAIATDKQGNI
-41 DEGQYLWV
+41 WV
-49 GTAGG
+49 GTVGG
-54 GLVKLNKSTGEY
+54 GLAKFDGVNMTFY
-66 IIYDEWNSKLPS
+66 NTVNSLLPS
-78 NFVLAIAIDEQGN
+78 DNISSIAIDKWGNKWVGTSGGGLAKFDDKFWTIYNTSNSGLPDNNVHAIVIDEQGN
-91 KWIGTLKGLAKFDGK
+91 KWIGT
-106 NWTVY
+106 N
-111 TTSSSKLPDNYIW
+111 
-124 AITIDGQGN
+124 
-133 KWIGTY
+133 
-139 GGGLAK
+139 
-145 FDDVNWTVFN
+145 
-155 TSNSGLPNN
+155 
-164 YVRGIAIDG
+164 
-173 QGNKWIGTEG
+173 
-183 GGLAKFDDVNWT
+183 
-195 VYKTSNS
+195 
-202 RLPSNSVFAIAIDEQ
+202 
-217 GNKWIGTFAGL
+217 
-228 AKFDG
+228 
-233 VKWTV
+233 
-238 YDTSNSYLPSNWV
+238 
-251 RAIALDG
+251 
-258 QGNKWIGTRG
+258 
-268 GLAKFDGVNWT
+268 
-279 VYKTS
+279 
-284 NSKLPDTVVFA
+284 
-295 IAIDEQRNKWIGTS
+295 

-327 PITKPKEPERT
+327 PTLKPKEPE
-338 EEKDRRGA
+338 
-346 FIKDKEITCL
+346 
-356 AQAGDYLWIGT
+356 
-367 FAGGLVKL
+367 
-375 NKSTGDIV
+375 
-383 IYNMLNSKI
+383 
-392 PDNWVTA
+392 
-399 ITLDKQKNIW
+399 
-409 IGTLGGGLAKFDGV
+409 
-423 NWTVYNTSNSGLPDN
+423 
-438 NVRAIAIDG
+438 
-447 QGNKW
+447 
-452 IGTSSGLAKFDG
+452 
-464 VNWSVYN
+464 
-471 TSNSK
+471 
-476 LPSKYIRAIAIDEQG
+476 
-491 NKWIGTWG
+491 
-499 GGLAKFDG
+499 
-507 VDWTVYK
+507 K
-514 TLNSGLP
+514 TL
-521 NNDVWAIAID
+521 
-531 EQGNKWIGTSGG
+531 
-543 LAKFDGVNWTIYN
+543 
-556 TSNSGLPDNTV
+556 
-567 TAIAIDI
+567 
-574 GGVKWIGTSGRFG
+574 
-587 GGLSKFDGVN
+587 
-597 WTVYNTLN
+597 
-605 SGLPNNDVTAIAI
+605 
-618 DKQGNKW
+618 
-625 IGTKKGLAL
+625 
-634 FREGGIII
+634 
-642 SEKEKP
+642 
-648 TQSQKRPEKTEE
+648 
-660 KDTKKTIPPV
+660 PPV

-691 AIKNPSGEPITK
+691 TIKNPSGEPITK

-747 TNYSISAPSTVKL
+747 TKYSISAPSTVKL

-865 LPVDVDIEHLK
+865 LPVDVEIEHLK

-1011 AIIIQK
+1011 AVIIQKQN

>member
-1 MTRIKS
+1 
-7 IISLILI
+7 
-14 LITTVF
+14 
-20 SVSFSQ
+20 
-26 EWSVFLARKQINCLA
+26 
-41 DEGQYLWV
+41 
-49 GTAGG
+49 
-54 GLVKLNKSTGEY
+54 
-66 IIYDEWNSKLPS
+66 LPS
-78 NFVLAIAIDEQGN
+78 N
-91 KWIGTLKGLAKFDGK
+91 
-106 NWTVY
+106 Y
-111 TTSSSKLPDNYIW
+111 
-124 AITIDGQGN
+124 
-133 KWIGTY
+133 
-139 GGGLAK
+139 
-145 FDDVNWTVFN
+145 VNA
-155 TSNSGLPNN
+155 
-164 YVRGIAIDG
+164 IAIDG
-173 QGNKWIGTEG
+173 QGNKWIGTW
-183 GGLAKFDDVNWT
+183 D
-195 VYKTSNS
+195 
-202 RLPSNSVFAIAIDEQ
+202 
-217 GNKWIGTFAGL
+217 
-228 AKFDG
+228 
-233 VKWTV
+233 
-238 YDTSNSYLPSNWV
+238 
-251 RAIALDG
+251 
-258 QGNKWIGTRG
+258 
-268 GLAKFDGVNWT
+268 
-279 VYKTS
+279 
-284 NSKLPDTVVFA
+284 
-295 IAIDEQRNKWIGTS
+295 
-309 GGLALF
+309 
-315 REGGIIISEKEK
+315 
-327 PITKPKEPERT
+327 
-338 EEKDRRGA
+338 
-346 FIKDKEITCL
+346 
-356 AQAGDYLWIGT
+356 
-367 FAGGLVKL
+367 
-375 NKSTGDIV
+375 
-383 IYNMLNSKI
+383 
-392 PDNWVTA
+392 
-399 ITLDKQKNIW
+399 
-409 IGTLGGGLAKFDGV
+409 GGLAKFDGV

-438 NVRAIAIDG
+438 YVFAIAIDG

-452 IGTSSGLAKFDG
+452 IGTNSGLVKFDG
-464 VNWSVYN
+464 VNWSLYN

-476 LPSKYIRAIAIDEQG
+476 LPSNFVYAIAIDEQG
-491 NKWIGTWG
+491 NKWIGTNR
-499 GGLAKFDG
+499 GLTKFDG
-507 VDWTVYK
+507 
-514 TLNSGLP
+514 
-521 NNDVWAIAID
+521 A
-531 EQGNKWIGTSGG
+531 
-543 LAKFDGVNWTIYN
+543 NWTIYN
-556 TSNSGLPDNTV
+556 TSNSKLPSNNILGLF
-567 TAIAIDI
+567 ID
-574 GGVKWIGTSGRFG
+574 R
-587 GGLSKFDGVN
+587 
-597 WTVYNTLN
+597 
-605 SGLPNNDVTAIAI
+605 
-618 DKQGNKW
+618 QGNKW
-625 IGTKKGLAL
+625 ISTEGSKVAL
-634 FREGGIII
+634 FREGGIIL

-648 TQSQKRPEKTEE
+648 TPKPKEPERTEE
-660 KDTKKTIPPV
+660 KDTKKTLPPV

-691 AIKNPSGEPITK
+691 TIKNPSGEPITK

-747 TNYSISAPSTVKL
+747 TKYSISAPSTVKL

-808 GLLFEDVIVKLL
+808 GLLFKDVIVKLL

-885 KNTVSAISG
+885 KNTISAISG

-1011 AIIIQK
+1011 AVIIQK

>member
-1 MTRIKS
+1 VRKNFTDVDVSKWAYYFFICVPEGDWEFDEEFAKEFTGKIFIQQDWNVVYPEIYDFATSDGKMGIIIGFEKKFKLEKPFTIVYPISEKVVSVGDMSVPENLWEGYSKAMGKYQEGVKLYNGGDYNASASVLFELVADETAKKFSFYKDAREKCVKS
-7 IISLILI
+7 LDNILI
-14 LITTVF
+14 DLVDKFNSVVSASMEPEDKLKEYDSLKVKFQNYVNNVLKLKANVQADTAVITMLSRANSYLEKIENKIKTEKGRLRFIYLVG
-20 SVSFSQ
+20 
-26 EWSVFLARKQINCLA
+26 KQINCLA
-41 DEGQYLWV
+41 DEEEYIWI
-49 GTAGG
+49 GTVN
-54 GLVKLNKSTGEY
+54 GLVKLHKSTGEFIVY
-66 IIYDEWNSKLPS
+66 GKWNS
-78 NFVLAIAIDEQGN
+78 E
-91 KWIGTLKGLAKFDGK
+91 
-106 NWTVY
+106 
-111 TTSSSKLPDNYIW
+111 LPDNYV
-124 AITIDGQGN
+124 
-133 KWIGTY
+133 
-139 GGGLAK
+139 LA
-145 FDDVNWTVFN
+145 
-155 TSNSGLPNN
+155 
-164 YVRGIAIDG
+164 IAIDG
-173 QGNKWIGTEG
+173 QGNKWIGTG
-183 GGLAKFDDVNWT
+183 NGLAKFDGENWI
-195 VYKTSNS
+195 VYNTSNS
-202 RLPSNSVFAIAIDEQ
+202 GLPYDLVWSITIDRW
-217 GNKWIGTFAGL
+217 GNKWIGT
-228 AKFDG
+228 
-233 VKWTV
+233 
-238 YDTSNSYLPSNWV
+238 NSPS
-251 RAIALDG
+251 G
-258 QGNKWIGTRG
+258 G

-279 VYKTS
+279 VYNTS
-284 NSKLPDTVVFA
+284 NSGLPGFYVFA
-295 IAIDEQRNKWIGTS
+295 IAVDGQGNKWIGTSGGLAKFDGVNWTVYNTSNSGLPYNYVQAIAIDGQGNTWIGTFGGGLAKFDGVNWTVYNTSNSGLPDNDVNVIAIDRWGNKWIGTSGRGLAKFDGVNWTIYNSSNSGLPDNNVHAIVIDEQGNKWIGTS

-327 PITKPKEPERT
+327 PTPKPKEPE
-338 EEKDRRGA
+338 
-346 FIKDKEITCL
+346 
-356 AQAGDYLWIGT
+356 
-367 FAGGLVKL
+367 
-375 NKSTGDIV
+375 
-383 IYNMLNSKI
+383 
-392 PDNWVTA
+392 
-399 ITLDKQKNIW
+399 
-409 IGTLGGGLAKFDGV
+409 
-423 NWTVYNTSNSGLPDN
+423 
-438 NVRAIAIDG
+438 
-447 QGNKW
+447 
-452 IGTSSGLAKFDG
+452 
-464 VNWSVYN
+464 
-471 TSNSK
+471 
-476 LPSKYIRAIAIDEQG
+476 
-491 NKWIGTWG
+491 
-499 GGLAKFDG
+499 
-507 VDWTVYK
+507 
-514 TLNSGLP
+514 
-521 NNDVWAIAID
+521 
-531 EQGNKWIGTSGG
+531 
-543 LAKFDGVNWTIYN
+543 
-556 TSNSGLPDNTV
+556 
-567 TAIAIDI
+567 
-574 GGVKWIGTSGRFG
+574 
-587 GGLSKFDGVN
+587 
-597 WTVYNTLN
+597 
-605 SGLPNNDVTAIAI
+605 
-618 DKQGNKW
+618 
-625 IGTKKGLAL
+625 
-634 FREGGIII
+634 
-642 SEKEKP
+642 
-648 TQSQKRPEKTEE
+648 
-660 KDTKKTIPPV
+660 KTIPPV

-747 TNYSISAPSTVKL
+747 TKYSISAPSTIKL

-1011 AIIIQK
+1011 AVIIQK

>member
-1 MTRIKS
+1 V
-7 IISLILI
+7 L
-14 LITTVF
+14 
-20 SVSFSQ
+20 
-26 EWSVFLARKQINCLA
+26 
-41 DEGQYLWV
+41 V
-49 GTAGG
+49 GT
-54 GLVKLNKSTGEY
+54 S
-66 IIYDEWNSKLPS
+66 
-78 NFVLAIAIDEQGN
+78 
-91 KWIGTLKGLAKFDGK
+91 
-106 NWTVY
+106 
-111 TTSSSKLPDNYIW
+111 
-124 AITIDGQGN
+124 
-133 KWIGTY
+133 
-139 GGGLAK
+139 GGLAI
-145 FDDVNWTVFN
+145 FDGSRWIVYN
-155 TSNSGLPNN
+155 TSNSGLPSDN
-164 YVRGIAIDG
+164 ILAI
-173 QGNKWIGTEG
+173 
-183 GGLAKFDDVNWT
+183 V
-195 VYKTSNS
+195 
-202 RLPSNSVFAIAIDEQ
+202 IDEQ
-217 GNKWIGTFAGL
+217 G
-228 AKFDG
+228 
-233 VKWTV
+233 
-238 YDTSNSYLPSNWV
+238 
-251 RAIALDG
+251 
-258 QGNKWIGTRG
+258 
-268 GLAKFDGVNWT
+268 
-279 VYKTS
+279 
-284 NSKLPDTVVFA
+284 
-295 IAIDEQRNKWIGTS
+295 NKWIGTS

-315 REGGIIISEKEK
+315 REGGII
-327 PITKPKEPERT
+327 
-338 EEKDRRGA
+338 
-346 FIKDKEITCL
+346 L
-356 AQAGDYLWIGT
+356 
-367 FAGGLVKL
+367 
-375 NKSTGDIV
+375 
-383 IYNMLNSKI
+383 
-392 PDNWVTA
+392 
-399 ITLDKQKNIW
+399 
-409 IGTLGGGLAKFDGV
+409 
-423 NWTVYNTSNSGLPDN
+423 
-438 NVRAIAIDG
+438 
-447 QGNKW
+447 
-452 IGTSSGLAKFDG
+452 
-464 VNWSVYN
+464 
-471 TSNSK
+471 
-476 LPSKYIRAIAIDEQG
+476 
-491 NKWIGTWG
+491 
-499 GGLAKFDG
+499 
-507 VDWTVYK
+507 
-514 TLNSGLP
+514 
-521 NNDVWAIAID
+521 
-531 EQGNKWIGTSGG
+531 
-543 LAKFDGVNWTIYN
+543 
-556 TSNSGLPDNTV
+556 
-567 TAIAIDI
+567 
-574 GGVKWIGTSGRFG
+574 
-587 GGLSKFDGVN
+587 
-597 WTVYNTLN
+597 
-605 SGLPNNDVTAIAI
+605 
-618 DKQGNKW
+618 
-625 IGTKKGLAL
+625 
-634 FREGGIII
+634 

-648 TQSQKRPEKTEE
+648 TPKPKEPEKTL
-660 KDTKKTIPPV
+660 PPV

-691 AIKNPSGEPITK
+691 TIKNPSGEPITK

-747 TNYSISAPSTVKL
+747 TKYSISTPSTVKL

-829 ILDGLDWLERQTTSK
+829 ILDALDWLERQTTSK

-1011 AIIIQK
+1011 AVIIQK

>member
-7 IISLILI
+7 FISLILI
-14 LITTVF
+14 LIITVF

-26 EWSVFLARKQINCLA
+26 EWSVYLARKQINCLA
-41 DEGQYLWV
+41 NEGEYIWV
-49 GTAGG
+49 GTAG
-54 GLVKLNKSTGEY
+54 GLVKLNKSTGEF
-66 IIYDEWNSKLPS
+66 IVYDKWNTKLP
-78 NFVLAIAIDEQGN
+78 G
-91 KWIGTLKGLAKFDGK
+91 
-106 NWTVY
+106 
-111 TTSSSKLPDNYIW
+111 
-124 AITIDGQGN
+124 
-133 KWIGTY
+133 
-139 GGGLAK
+139 
-145 FDDVNWTVFN
+145 
-155 TSNSGLPNN
+155 N
-164 YVRGIAIDG
+164 YV
-173 QGNKWIGTEG
+173 T
-183 GGLAKFDDVNWT
+183 
-195 VYKTSNS
+195 
-202 RLPSNSVFAIAIDEQ
+202 
-217 GNKWIGTFAGL
+217 
-228 AKFDG
+228 
-233 VKWTV
+233 
-238 YDTSNSYLPSNWV
+238 
-251 RAIALDG
+251 
-258 QGNKWIGTRG
+258 
-268 GLAKFDGVNWT
+268 
-279 VYKTS
+279 
-284 NSKLPDTVVFA
+284 A
-295 IAIDEQRNKWIGTS
+295 IAIDEQRNKWIGT
-309 GGLALF
+309 
-315 REGGIIISEKEK
+315 
-327 PITKPKEPERT
+327 
-338 EEKDRRGA
+338 
-346 FIKDKEITCL
+346 
-356 AQAGDYLWIGT
+356 W
-367 FAGGLVKL
+367 
-375 NKSTGDIV
+375 
-383 IYNMLNSKI
+383 
-392 PDNWVTA
+392 
-399 ITLDKQKNIW
+399 
-409 IGTLGGGLAKFDGV
+409 GGGLAKFDGV

-438 NVRAIAIDG
+438 YVYAIAIDEQGNKWIGTNGGGLARFDGVNWTVYNTSNSGLPFDNVSVIMINKDGNKWIGTDGGGLVKFDGVNWTVYNTSNSGLPHNSVWAIAIDEQRNKWIGTRAGIVKFDGVNWIVYKTSSGLPDNWVRSIAIDEQGNKWIGTLGGLAKFDGVNWTVYNTSNSRLPDNYVRAIAIDG

-452 IGTSSGLAKFDG
+452 IGT
-464 VNWSVYN
+464 
-471 TSNSK
+471 
-476 LPSKYIRAIAIDEQG
+476 
-491 NKWIGTWG
+491 IG
-499 GGLAKFDG
+499 
-507 VDWTVYK
+507 
-514 TLNSGLP
+514 
-521 NNDVWAIAID
+521 
-531 EQGNKWIGTSGG
+531 
-543 LAKFDGVNWTIYN
+543 
-556 TSNSGLPDNTV
+556 
-567 TAIAIDI
+567 
-574 GGVKWIGTSGRFG
+574 
-587 GGLSKFDGVN
+587 
-597 WTVYNTLN
+597 
-605 SGLPNNDVTAIAI
+605 
-618 DKQGNKW
+618 
-625 IGTKKGLAL
+625 GLAL
-634 FREGGIII
+634 FHESGIII

-648 TQSQKRPEKTEE
+648 TPKPKEPEKTEE
-660 KDTKKTIPPV
+660 KDTKKTLPPV

-747 TNYSISAPSTVKL
+747 TKYSISAPSTVKL

-1011 AIIIQK
+1011 AVIIQK

>member
-26 EWSVFLARKQINCLA
+26 EWSVYLARTWINYLA

-49 GTAGG
+49 GTWG

-66 IIYDEWNSKLPS
+66 IIYDEWNSKLP
-78 NFVLAIAIDEQGN
+78 NNHVYAIAIDGGGN
-91 KWIGTLKGLAKFDGK
+91 KWIGTYRGLAKFDGV

-111 TTSSSKLPDNYIW
+111 DTSNSGLPSNYVN
-124 AITIDGQGN
+124 AIAIDGGGNKWIGTYRGLAKFDGVNWTVYNTSNSGLPSNYVRAIAIDGQGN

-145 FDDVNWTVFN
+145 FDGVKWTVYN
-155 TSNSGLPNN
+155 TSNSGLPDD
-164 YVRGIAIDG
+164 YVNAIAIDG
-173 QGNKWIGTEG
+173 GGNKWIGTYR
-183 GGLAKFDDVNWT
+183 GLAKFDGARWR
-195 VYKTSNS
+195 VYNTSNS
-202 RLPSNSVFAIAIDEQ
+202 SLPYNIVYAIAIDGG
-217 GNKWIGTFAGL
+217 GNKWIGT
-228 AKFDG
+228 DG
-233 VKWTV
+233 
-238 YDTSNSYLPSNWV
+238 
-251 RAIALDG
+251 
-258 QGNKWIGTRG
+258 G

-295 IAIDEQRNKWIGTS
+295 IAIDEQGNKWIGTI

-315 REGGIIISEKEK
+315 REGGII
-327 PITKPKEPERT
+327 
-338 EEKDRRGA
+338 
-346 FIKDKEITCL
+346 L
-356 AQAGDYLWIGT
+356 
-367 FAGGLVKL
+367 
-375 NKSTGDIV
+375 
-383 IYNMLNSKI
+383 
-392 PDNWVTA
+392 
-399 ITLDKQKNIW
+399 
-409 IGTLGGGLAKFDGV
+409 
-423 NWTVYNTSNSGLPDN
+423 
-438 NVRAIAIDG
+438 
-447 QGNKW
+447 
-452 IGTSSGLAKFDG
+452 
-464 VNWSVYN
+464 
-471 TSNSK
+471 
-476 LPSKYIRAIAIDEQG
+476 
-491 NKWIGTWG
+491 
-499 GGLAKFDG
+499 
-507 VDWTVYK
+507 
-514 TLNSGLP
+514 
-521 NNDVWAIAID
+521 
-531 EQGNKWIGTSGG
+531 
-543 LAKFDGVNWTIYN
+543 
-556 TSNSGLPDNTV
+556 
-567 TAIAIDI
+567 
-574 GGVKWIGTSGRFG
+574 
-587 GGLSKFDGVN
+587 
-597 WTVYNTLN
+597 
-605 SGLPNNDVTAIAI
+605 
-618 DKQGNKW
+618 
-625 IGTKKGLAL
+625 
-634 FREGGIII
+634 

-648 TQSQKRPEKTEE
+648 TPKPKEPEKTL
-660 KDTKKTIPPV
+660 PPV

-691 AIKNPSGEPITK
+691 TIKNPSGEPITK

-747 TNYSISAPSTVKL
+747 TKYSISAPSTVKL

-865 LPVDVDIEHLK
+865 LPVDVEIEHLK

-1011 AIIIQK
+1011 AVIIQK

>member
-1 MTRIKS
+1 
-7 IISLILI
+7 
-14 LITTVF
+14 LIT
-20 SVSFSQ
+20 
-26 EWSVFLARKQINCLA
+26 I
-41 DEGQYLWV
+41 
-49 GTAGG
+49 
-54 GLVKLNKSTGEY
+54 
-66 IIYDEWNSKLPS
+66 
-78 NFVLAIAIDEQGN
+78 LAIVIDEQG
-91 KWIGTLKGLAKFDGK
+91 
-106 NWTVY
+106 
-111 TTSSSKLPDNYIW
+111 
-124 AITIDGQGN
+124 
-133 KWIGTY
+133 
-139 GGGLAK
+139 
-145 FDDVNWTVFN
+145 
-155 TSNSGLPNN
+155 
-164 YVRGIAIDG
+164 
-173 QGNKWIGTEG
+173 
-183 GGLAKFDDVNWT
+183 
-195 VYKTSNS
+195 
-202 RLPSNSVFAIAIDEQ
+202 
-217 GNKWIGTFAGL
+217 
-228 AKFDG
+228 
-233 VKWTV
+233 
-238 YDTSNSYLPSNWV
+238 
-251 RAIALDG
+251 
-258 QGNKWIGTRG
+258 
-268 GLAKFDGVNWT
+268 
-279 VYKTS
+279 
-284 NSKLPDTVVFA
+284 
-295 IAIDEQRNKWIGTS
+295 NKWIGTS

-327 PITKPKEPERT
+327 PTPKPKE
-338 EEKDRRGA
+338 
-346 FIKDKEITCL
+346 
-356 AQAGDYLWIGT
+356 
-367 FAGGLVKL
+367 
-375 NKSTGDIV
+375 
-383 IYNMLNSKI
+383 
-392 PDNWVTA
+392 
-399 ITLDKQKNIW
+399 
-409 IGTLGGGLAKFDGV
+409 
-423 NWTVYNTSNSGLPDN
+423 
-438 NVRAIAIDG
+438 
-447 QGNKW
+447 
-452 IGTSSGLAKFDG
+452 
-464 VNWSVYN
+464 
-471 TSNSK
+471 
-476 LPSKYIRAIAIDEQG
+476 
-491 NKWIGTWG
+491 
-499 GGLAKFDG
+499 
-507 VDWTVYK
+507 
-514 TLNSGLP
+514 
-521 NNDVWAIAID
+521 
-531 EQGNKWIGTSGG
+531 
-543 LAKFDGVNWTIYN
+543 
-556 TSNSGLPDNTV
+556 
-567 TAIAIDI
+567 
-574 GGVKWIGTSGRFG
+574 
-587 GGLSKFDGVN
+587 
-597 WTVYNTLN
+597 
-605 SGLPNNDVTAIAI
+605 
-618 DKQGNKW
+618 
-625 IGTKKGLAL
+625 
-634 FREGGIII
+634 
-642 SEKEKP
+642 
-648 TQSQKRPEKTEE
+648 PEKTEE
-660 KDTKKTIPPV
+660 KDTKKTLPPV

-747 TNYSISAPSTVKL
+747 TKYSISAPSTVKL

-1011 AIIIQK
+1011 AVIIQK

>member
-1 MTRIKS
+1 LRYFGNFQKLKGKEEMRKSTIIALFLILSTTWVFSQSLTLKVREKTLLKRERYVTISFTVEGVKKNFTDVDVSKGAYYYFFCVPEGDWEFDEEFAEEFTGRIFIQQDGNVVYPEIYDFATPDGKMGILIGFEKKFKLEKPFTIVYPISEKVVSVGDMSVPENLWEGYSKAMGKYQEGAKLYNGGDYSASASVLFELVADETAKKFSFYKDAREKCIKS
-7 IISLILI
+7 LDNILI
-14 LITTVF
+14 DLVDKFNSVVSTSMEPEDKLKEYDSLKVKFQNYVNNVLTPKVNVLADTAVF
-20 SVSFSQ
+20 AMLSRANSYLEKIENKIKTEKGRLRSIY
-26 EWSVFLARKQINCLA
+26 LAGKRINCLA
-41 DEGQYLWV
+41 DEGEYIWI
-49 GTAGG
+49 GTDRD
-54 GLVKLNKSTGEY
+54 GLVKLRKSTGDSIVY
-66 IIYDEWNSKLPS
+66 TTSNSGLPDDY
-78 NFVLAIAIDEQGN
+78 VRAIAIDKQGN
-91 KWIGTLKGLAKFDGK
+91 KWIGT
-106 NWTVY
+106 
-111 TTSSSKLPDNYIW
+111 
-124 AITIDGQGN
+124 
-133 KWIGTY
+133 
-139 GGGLAK
+139 
-145 FDDVNWTVFN
+145 
-155 TSNSGLPNN
+155 
-164 YVRGIAIDG
+164 
-173 QGNKWIGTEG
+173 
-183 GGLAKFDDVNWT
+183 
-195 VYKTSNS
+195 
-202 RLPSNSVFAIAIDEQ
+202 
-217 GNKWIGTFAGL
+217 
-228 AKFDG
+228 
-233 VKWTV
+233 
-238 YDTSNSYLPSNWV
+238 
-251 RAIALDG
+251 
-258 QGNKWIGTRG
+258 
-268 GLAKFDGVNWT
+268 
-279 VYKTS
+279 
-284 NSKLPDTVVFA
+284 
-295 IAIDEQRNKWIGTS
+295 
-309 GGLALF
+309 
-315 REGGIIISEKEK
+315 
-327 PITKPKEPERT
+327 
-338 EEKDRRGA
+338 DR
-346 FIKDKEITCL
+346 
-356 AQAGDYLWIGT
+356 
-367 FAGGLVKL
+367 
-375 NKSTGDIV
+375 
-383 IYNMLNSKI
+383 
-392 PDNWVTA
+392 
-399 ITLDKQKNIW
+399 
-409 IGTLGGGLAKFDGV
+409 GLAKFDGV
-423 NWTVYNTSNSGLPDN
+423 NWTVYNASNSGLPTN
-438 NVRAIAIDG
+438 WIYAIAVDP

-452 IGTSSGLAKFDG
+452 IGTYSGLVKFDG
-464 VNWSVYN
+464 VRWTVYN
-471 TSNSK
+471 TSNSG
-476 LPSKYIRAIAIDEQG
+476 LPSDWVLAIAIDG
-491 NKWIGTWG
+491 
-499 GGLAKFDG
+499 
-507 VDWTVYK
+507 
-514 TLNSGLP
+514 
-521 NNDVWAIAID
+521 
-531 EQGNKWIGTSGG
+531 QGNKWIGTSGG
-543 LAKFDGVNWTIYN
+543 LAKFDGVNWTVYE
-556 TSNSGLPDNTV
+556 TSNSGLPFDNIL
-567 TAIAIDI
+567 AIAIDEQ
-574 GGVKWIGTSGRFG
+574 GNKWIGTGNLLLANG
-587 GGLSKFDGVN
+587 KGLVKFDGVN
-597 WTVYNTLN
+597 WTVYTTSN
-605 SGLPNNDVTAIAI
+605 SGLPFNNVHAIAI
-618 DKQGNKW
+618 DEQGNKW
-625 IGTKKGLAL
+625 IGTKGGLAKFDGINWSVYNISNSRLPSDNILAIVIDEQGNKWIGTSGGLAL
-634 FREGGIII
+634 FHESGIII

-648 TQSQKRPEKTEE
+648 TPKPKEPERTEE
-660 KDTKKTIPPV
+660 RDIKKTLPPV

-747 TNYSISAPSTVKL
+747 TKYSVSVPSTVKL

-865 LPVDVDIEHLK
+865 LPVDVEIEHLK

>member
-7 IISLILI
+7 FISLILI
-14 LITTVF
+14 LIITVF

-26 EWSVFLARKQINCLA
+26 EWSVYLARKQINCLA
-41 DEGQYLWV
+41 NEGEYIWV
-49 GTAGG
+49 GTAG
-54 GLVKLNKSTGEY
+54 GLVKLNKSTGEF
-66 IIYDEWNSKLPS
+66 IVYDKWNTKLP
-78 NFVLAIAIDEQGN
+78 G
-91 KWIGTLKGLAKFDGK
+91 
-106 NWTVY
+106 
-111 TTSSSKLPDNYIW
+111 
-124 AITIDGQGN
+124 
-133 KWIGTY
+133 
-139 GGGLAK
+139 
-145 FDDVNWTVFN
+145 
-155 TSNSGLPNN
+155 N
-164 YVRGIAIDG
+164 YV
-173 QGNKWIGTEG
+173 T
-183 GGLAKFDDVNWT
+183 
-195 VYKTSNS
+195 
-202 RLPSNSVFAIAIDEQ
+202 
-217 GNKWIGTFAGL
+217 
-228 AKFDG
+228 
-233 VKWTV
+233 
-238 YDTSNSYLPSNWV
+238 
-251 RAIALDG
+251 
-258 QGNKWIGTRG
+258 
-268 GLAKFDGVNWT
+268 
-279 VYKTS
+279 
-284 NSKLPDTVVFA
+284 A
-295 IAIDEQRNKWIGTS
+295 IAIDEQRNKWIGT
-309 GGLALF
+309 
-315 REGGIIISEKEK
+315 
-327 PITKPKEPERT
+327 
-338 EEKDRRGA
+338 
-346 FIKDKEITCL
+346 
-356 AQAGDYLWIGT
+356 W
-367 FAGGLVKL
+367 
-375 NKSTGDIV
+375 
-383 IYNMLNSKI
+383 
-392 PDNWVTA
+392 
-399 ITLDKQKNIW
+399 
-409 IGTLGGGLAKFDGV
+409 GGGLAKFDGV

-438 NVRAIAIDG
+438 YVYAIAIDEQGNKWIGTNGGGLARFDGVNWTVYNTSNSGLPFDNVSVIMINKDGNKWIGTDGGGLVKFDGVNWTVYNTSNSGLPHNSVWAIAIDEQRNKWIGTRAGIVKFDGVNWIVYKTSSGLPDNWVRSIAIDEQGNKWIGTLGGLAKFDGVNWTVYNTSNSRLPDNYVRAIAIDG

-452 IGTSSGLAKFDG
+452 IGTSG
-464 VNWSVYN
+464 
-471 TSNSK
+471 
-476 LPSKYIRAIAIDEQG
+476 
-491 NKWIGTWG
+491 
-499 GGLAKFDG
+499 
-507 VDWTVYK
+507 
-514 TLNSGLP
+514 
-521 NNDVWAIAID
+521 
-531 EQGNKWIGTSGG
+531 
-543 LAKFDGVNWTIYN
+543 
-556 TSNSGLPDNTV
+556 
-567 TAIAIDI
+567 
-574 GGVKWIGTSGRFG
+574 
-587 GGLSKFDGVN
+587 
-597 WTVYNTLN
+597 
-605 SGLPNNDVTAIAI
+605 
-618 DKQGNKW
+618 
-625 IGTKKGLAL
+625 GLAL
-634 FREGGIII
+634 FHESGIII

-648 TQSQKRPEKTEE
+648 TPKPKEPEKTEE
-660 KDTKKTIPPV
+660 KDTKKTLPPV

-747 TNYSISAPSTVKL
+747 TKYSISAPSTVKL

-1011 AIIIQK
+1011 AVVIQK